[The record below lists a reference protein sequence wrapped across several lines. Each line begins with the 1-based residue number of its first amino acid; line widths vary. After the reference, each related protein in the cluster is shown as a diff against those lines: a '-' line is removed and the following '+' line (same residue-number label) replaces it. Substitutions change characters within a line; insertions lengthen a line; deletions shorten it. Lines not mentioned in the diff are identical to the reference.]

1 MGGAVHQRARMIREM
16 APERQ
21 PGRWVY
27 CAAPDDIDAELLAS
41 ALATVREPEGLSLL
55 VRLEVARARGLAPVE
70 PELAP
75 QPGSALQPVLASQ
88 PVLAHILLRVHS
100 ALEGVGLTAAV
111 AETLAAAG
119 IACNVVAGLRH
130 DHLLVPEARANEAV
144 RLLKTRAAREN

>member
-1 MGGAVHQRARMIREM
+1 MGGAVHQRVRMIREM

-27 CAAPDDIDAELLAS
+27 CAAPVDIDAELLSS

-55 VRLEVARARGLAPVE
+55 VRLEAARARGLAPVE
-70 PELAP
+70 P
-75 QPGSALQPVLASQ
+75 
-88 PVLAHILLRVHS
+88 VLAHILLRVYS

-111 AETLAAAG
+111 AETLAGAG

-130 DHLLVPEARANEAV
+130 DHLLVPEDRADEAV
-144 RLLKTRAAREN
+144 QLLQTRAARENEAAS